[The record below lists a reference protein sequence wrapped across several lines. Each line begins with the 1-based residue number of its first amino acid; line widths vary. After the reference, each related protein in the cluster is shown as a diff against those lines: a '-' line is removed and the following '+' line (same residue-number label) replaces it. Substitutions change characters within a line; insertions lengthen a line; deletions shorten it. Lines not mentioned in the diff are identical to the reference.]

1 MKKYRIIFIT
11 SGEFVEFNEEDMAD
25 WSIDYKGLD
34 LMIRTACCVF
44 YFNTG
49 CGRECPKCPW
59 NLVTLDECDKYDELE
74 YLLEE
79 IE

>member
-11 SGEFVEFNEEDMAD
+11 SGEFVDFSENDTIL
-25 WSIDYKGLD
+25 WNKDYEGLD
-34 LMIRTACCVF
+34 LMIRTACFV
-44 YFNTG
+44 YYVNTG
-49 CGRECPKCPW
+49 CDEACSKCPW
-59 NLVTLDECDKYDELE
+59 LVDTSDRYDPLE